1 MVDSIMAKVKSRK
14 IYFVTASLVCLS
26 FFAYII
32 FVLYVLDMH
41 DSGEN
46 SAAAKTENEFNM
58 ELSR

>member
-1 MVDSIMAKVKSRK
+1 MAKVKSRK

-41 DSGEN
+41 NSGEN